1 MRRLKAAAT
10 GRQNAGA
17 PWYHL
22 QHRRLLM
29 KTIAPLALCA
39 LLLLSCGKTVTG
51 QLSDMN
57 AKVDDLASRVKNLE
71 DDRLKLEKQLIQSQ
85 QAVQAMREQMR
96 NMEDYFNRLQVSQST
111 PH

>member
-1 MRRLKAAAT
+1 
-10 GRQNAGA
+10 
-17 PWYHL
+17 
-22 QHRRLLM
+22 M

-39 LLLLSCGKTVTG
+39 LLLLSCGKTVSG

-57 AKVDDLASRVKNLE
+57 AKVDDLAQRVKSLE

-96 NMEDYFNRLQVSQST
+96 NMEDYFNRLQVSQA

>member
-1 MRRLKAAAT
+1 
-10 GRQNAGA
+10 
-17 PWYHL
+17 
-22 QHRRLLM
+22 M

-57 AKVDDLASRVKNLE
+57 AKVDDLALRVKTLE
-71 DDRLKLEKQLIQSQ
+71 DDRLKLEKQVIQTQ
-85 QAVQAMREQMR
+85 QAMQAMHEQMR
-96 NMEDYFNRLQVSQST
+96 TIEDYFNRLQVSQSA